1 MYISKPKFIISLIAV
16 FVLGAAASVMGLY
29 ALGSTVASSPA
40 DSDKLSEIQKC
51 IDSYYLEDY
60 DRDEL
65 AEGMYKGYVQGL
77 GDPYSVYMDPKEY
90 DSWKATATGD
100 YSGVGITFSEDERG
114 RYVVLSISPDSPA
127 EKAGIKEGDFLLT
140 VDGKEYEVSDVMAA
154 AIRGKEGTQ
163 VTIEIARD
171 GEKKKFEI
179 TREKIITKS
188 VEGRMLDSDTGYISI
203 SSFVNSTGEDFGKE
217 LDKVE
222 ESGAGFLILDLRDNG
237 GGLVDQCVEVADR
250 FLDKGVVCYVQD
262 KDGNSESYDAED
274 GKTKLK
280 TVVLVNENS
289 ASASEILAAAL
300 QDNGYQVVGNNTFG
314 KGVIQTTLEMSDG
327 SALKLT
333 IMEYLSPDKHKVN
346 KVGVKPDVS
355 VEDKESTEA
364 DEQLEKAKSLLK

>member
-16 FVLGAAASVMGLY
+16 FVLGAAASVIGLY
-29 ALGSTVASSPA
+29 ALGSTVASSPV

-77 GDPYSVYMDPKEY
+77 GDPYSVYMDSKEY

-114 RYVVLSISPDSPA
+114 RYVVLSVSPDSPA